1 MVRLKK
7 ALTALIIAGVMAFG
21 GLASALAAEG
31 PTLEPAEYKPLPG
44 GTEIKYDNRF
54 FSVSRSEGF
63 TTVFQTFTGGK
74 EIWLTTHALFG
85 ETADNLHG
93 THPRGDDV
101 TFSIDDENQKKLE
114 GLWPLKVGKKISYT
128 LNQEEVFWMEADT
141 WEITLEVS
149 KTEIL
154 ELNGLGYPTYVIEE
168 EGRSN
173 TGKVYVGQKWYQPDS
188 GLVIKAER
196 TWRKSFATGNGYY
209 PTAPRFDQGE
219 ADNYALRK
227 VTFPKGTTNLALKG
241 TKIPTGGEADKAL
254 TAEVERLRRALA
266 AKGQAGTGAAAPFS
280 ALPAPDDIDFGRFHA
295 LVIGIN
301 DYEYLPKLQTAVDD
315 AKAIANVLITDY
327 GYRVRLLINPD
338 YGGIIDALDEYRET
352 LSDGDNLL
360 IYYAGHGWLD
370 EESDRGYWLP
380 VDAKPKRRRNWVS
393 NATITDTLKALSA
406 KQVMVVADSCYS
418 GTLTRAVDMSSR
430 RRTGDYW
437 RKMSEKWARVAITSG
452 GLEPVADKGGGKH
465 SPFAKAFLDAL
476 KDNNA
481 IMDGTQLFSKMRRP
495 VMLATQQTPQ
505 YSDVRNAGH
514 DGGDFIF
521 MRTK

>member
-1 MVRLKK
+1 MEKGEEEHYVL
-7 ALTALIIAGVMAFG
+7 AGV
-21 GLASALAAEG
+21 
-31 PTLEPAEYKPLPG
+31 
-44 GTEIKYDNRF
+44 N
-54 FSVSRSEGF
+54 
-63 TTVFQTFTGGK
+63 
-74 EIWLTTHALFG
+74 H
-85 ETADNLHG
+85 
-93 THPRGDDV
+93 
-101 TFSIDDENQKKLE
+101 
-114 GLWPLKVGKKISYT
+114 
-128 LNQEEVFWMEADT
+128 
-141 WEITLEVS
+141 
-149 KTEIL
+149 
-154 ELNGLGYPTYVIEE
+154 
-168 EGRSN
+168 
-173 TGKVYVGQKWYQPDS
+173 
-188 GLVIKAER
+188 
-196 TWRKSFATGNGYY
+196 
-209 PTAPRFDQGE
+209 
-219 ADNYALRK
+219 
-227 VTFPKGTTNLALKG
+227 PKGTTTHALKG
-241 TKIPTGGEADKAL
+241 TKTGRAAEKAL

-266 AKGQAGTGAAAPFS
+266 AKGQAGTGAAAPFP
-280 ALPAPDDIDFGRFHA
+280 ALPAPDDIDFGRYHA

-301 DYEYLPKLQTAVDD
+301 DYEYLPKLQTAVND

-370 EESDRGYWLP
+370 EDADRGYWLP

-430 RRTGDYW
+430 RRIGDYW
-437 RKMSEKWARVAITSG
+437 RKISEKTARVAITSG
-452 GLEPVADKGGGKH
+452 GLEPVADKGGGNH

-476 KDNNA
+476 NDNRS

-514 DGGDFIF
+514 DGGDFLF
-521 MRTK
+521 VRRK